1 MQFLRQAALV
11 LQRDITIE
19 LRQKSLL
26 VSMIVFSI
34 LIQVVLFISFDVQKE
49 AMQTLAAGI
58 LWLPII
64 LSAMISFSKY
74 AKAEK
79 ENGAMHGML
88 VSPINRGAMFL
99 GKLMGN
105 LIFVSMVG
113 VVSVPAFFLFL
124 KQPPPSSTALLL
136 LTLFLGSWGFTAIG
150 VFLANLA
157 EASSLK
163 ELLVPIM
170 LFPMSVPLLIAIIR
184 LTEMALYPTVELGM
198 SLWIVLLIAYNV
210 LFTVVPLLLFDV
222 LLEV

>member
-1 MQFLRQAALV
+1 MTMQFLRQAALV

-124 KQPPPSSTALLL
+124 KQPPLLPQHFYCSPFFWVAGALRLSAFFSP
-136 LTLFLGSWGFTAIG
+136 TW
-150 VFLANLA
+150 
-157 EASSLK
+157 LK
-163 ELLVPIM
+163 QAV
-170 LFPMSVPLLIAIIR
+170 
-184 LTEMALYPTVELGM
+184 
-198 SLWIVLLIAYNV
+198 
-210 LFTVVPLLLFDV
+210 
-222 LLEV
+222 